1 MMLHCVIGGGAG
13 VSDNA
18 QADADNDNVIVQML
32 LPLLA
37 THYAHA
43 TVALRQALQRP
54 TSLS

>member
-1 MMLHCVIGGGAG
+1 MAVLVLVTTLKLMPIMTLVT
-13 VSDNA
+13 
-18 QADADNDNVIVQML
+18 VQML